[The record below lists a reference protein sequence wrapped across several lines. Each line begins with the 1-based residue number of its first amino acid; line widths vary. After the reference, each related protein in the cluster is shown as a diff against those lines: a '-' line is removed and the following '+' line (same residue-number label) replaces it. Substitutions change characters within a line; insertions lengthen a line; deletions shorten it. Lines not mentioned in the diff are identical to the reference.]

1 MKLRIMAVLA
11 AAMAGVTATAQPL
24 DRSAT
29 MNMFDA
35 WKAPV
40 PPRHLIGNL
49 YYVGAIGVS
58 SYLITTPE
66 GHVILD
72 SGFEETVPIIARG
85 VEELGFK
92 MGDVKL
98 ILSSHA
104 HIDHTGGHAALQRL
118 TGAKVVASAADARVL
133 ESGGAEDFIPMP
145 KDLVAYE
152 PVNVDAVVQDG
163 EAVDLGGV
171 RLTAHVTPG
180 HTRGATTWTMDVED
194 GGRSYRVVFFSS
206 ASINPGTRLTG
217 RDAAYPGI
225 ADDLER
231 TFGRLKAMRCDIFL
245 APHGGQFAMAE
256 KFARLEKGEPAA
268 QVLVDP
274 EGWRAAVEGQERA
287 FRAALAAEREE
298 SGTK

>member
-1 MKLRIMAVLA
+1 MKLLAVLA
-11 AAMAGVTATAQPL
+11 VVMAVGLNAQPMN
-24 DRSAT
+24 RVAT

-49 YYVGAIGVS
+49 HYVGAIGVS

-72 SGFEETVPIIARG
+72 SGFEETVPIIERG
-85 VEELGFK
+85 VKELGFELK
-92 MGDVKL
+92 DVKL

-104 HIDHTGGHAALQRL
+104 HIDHTGGHAALKRL
-118 TGAKVVASAADARVL
+118 TGAKVVASEADARVL

-145 KDLVAYE
+145 KDLVTYE
-152 PVNVDAVVQDG
+152 PVKVDRVVRDG
-163 EAVDLGGV
+163 ATVEIGGV
-171 RLTAHVTPG
+171 RLTANVTPG

-217 RDAAYPGI
+217 PEAVYPEI
-225 ADDLER
+225 VDDL
-231 TFGRLKAMRCDIFL
+231 GRSFARFRGMKCDIFL

-256 KFARLEKGEPAA
+256 KFARLEKGERASE
-268 QVLVDP
+268 VLVDP
-274 EGWRAAVEGQERA
+274 EGWRRTIEAQEKA
-287 FRAALAAEREE
+287 FRAAVAAEQGASR
-298 SGTK
+298 